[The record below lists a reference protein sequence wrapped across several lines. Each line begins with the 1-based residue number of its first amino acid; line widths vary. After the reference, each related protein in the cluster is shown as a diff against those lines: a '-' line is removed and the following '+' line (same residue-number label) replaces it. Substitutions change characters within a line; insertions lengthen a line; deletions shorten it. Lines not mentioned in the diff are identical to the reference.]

1 MPSNS
6 PFEHLVVFTIVFAA
20 GVLWAT
26 CFRKHVEKARREA
39 AQHA

>member
-1 MPSNS
+1 MSNNS

-20 GVLWAT
+20 GVLWST
-26 CFRKHVEKARREA
+26 FFGKYVEKVRREA